1 MVLLPPG
8 LGIMVIPFTTAP
20 ASAEESREPA
30 DLAASLFSFRVVSDL
45 SGAFGCGETVPVFH
59 QNEFWGD
66 E

>member
-1 MVLLPPG
+1 MVILPPG
-8 LGIMVIPFTTAP
+8 VGSTAMPLITAP
-20 ASAEESREPA
+20 ASAEESHEPA
-30 DLAASLFSFRVVSDL
+30 GLAAALFSFRVVSDL